1 MQGTALGTSPSG
13 SNRQIGAIANSSSPA
28 PGPGRAMTGK
38 VQGFD
43 PRTGM
48 GRITG
53 SDGTTFSFFGAGV
66 LGGAALLPGQSVEF
80 TDNDGVATKIKATG
94 DLVIS
99 QGGIGGVANS
109 ASPPPGPG
117 RPMRGRVKGF
127 DARTGMGK
135 LQGDDDTTYSFYG
148 AGVIGSR
155 SLSPGQTVEFN
166 DKDGIATQIVPAG
179 RSAPLRQ
186 SSIGAVSNSASPP
199 PSPGRPMRG
208 TVLGF
213 DARTGMGKIRG
224 EDEATYSFYGAGVIG
239 GKPLKKGRKV
249 TFTDKDGIAVEI
261 KRMRGRLMRV
271 LFGP

>member
-1 MQGTALGTSPSG
+1 MQGTAIGTSQAAQ
-13 SNRQIGAIANSSSPA
+13 NHQIGAIANSSSPA
-28 PGPGRAMTGK
+28 PGPGRPMAGK
-38 VQGFD
+38 VKGFD

-53 SDGTTFSFFGAGV
+53 NDGTTFSFFGAGV
-66 LGGAALLPGQSVEF
+66 LGGATLSAGQAVEF

-94 DLVIS
+94 ELLS
-99 QGGIGGVANS
+99 AQSGIGGIANS

-117 RPMRGRVKGF
+117 RLMRGTVKGF

-135 LQGDDDTTYSFYG
+135 ITGDDDTTYSFFG
-148 AGVIGSR
+148 AGVTGGAT
-155 SLSPGQTVEFN
+155 LSPGQTVEFN
-166 DKDGIATQIVPAG
+166 DKDGIATKIVPLG
-179 RSAPLRQ
+179 SSAPMRQ
-186 SSIGAVSNSASPP
+186 STIGAVSNSASPP

-213 DARTGMGKIRG
+213 DARTGMGKIKG
-224 EDEATYSFYGAGVIG
+224 EDETTYSFYGAGVIG
-239 GKPLKKGRKV
+239 GKPVKKGRKV

-271 LFGP
+271 MFGP